1 MNKADSR
8 FESDAFRAVLDAVEK
23 EEGPS
28 APKKRLAIL
37 AALDCF
43 AEFGFDGTSTKMIAE
58 RAGIGEATIFRHFPS
73 KKALLLRITQPVVRH
88 ILTPA
93 AEQEAHELIDR
104 HKGDRRA
111 VLRAV
116 MLSRL
121 HFMRVYEPLV
131 KILLQE
137 ALVNPDLRAVM
148 IHEATPLF
156 DQLSG
161 TVAMFGPQNELER
174 ERFFRTLGSFI
185 MGYFLHRSILAPN
198 RDWDDATEV
207 DFMLTVMFDGLDAT
221 LDRR

>member
-1 MNKADSR
+1 MSDPETRFDS
-8 FESDAFRAVLDAVEK
+8 EAYRAVLEAVEK

-93 AEQEAHELIDR
+93 AEQEAYALIER
-104 HKGDRRA
+104 FREDRRGL
-111 VLRAV
+111 LRAV
-116 MLSRL
+116 MLSRI
-121 HFMRVYEPLV
+121 HFMRLYEPLV
-131 KILLQE
+131 KILMQE
-137 ALVNPDLRAVM
+137 VLVNPDLRSVVVQ
-148 IHEATPLF
+148 EATPLF
-156 DQLSG
+156 HQLAG
-161 TVAMFGPQNELER
+161 ALTGLGPETDLDR

-185 MGYFLHRSILAPN
+185 AGYFIHRAVLASD
-198 RDWDDATEV
+198 REWSDEAEV
-207 DFMLTVMFDGLDAT
+207 DFMLSVLFEGLDAA
-221 LDRR
+221 LGVA